1 MPDHLRGV
9 AFGGNLDPTADF
21 GRAAREAQA
30 IEDAGLEFIGIQD
43 HPYQR
48 RFFDTWTLMSALVP
62 LTERVHFVTDVVNLQ
77 MRPAPMLAKAVASLD
92 VISGGRIEL
101 GLGAGGFP
109 EAVRAMGGP
118 ERNAA
123 ERVDALVEAIDLMR
137 LMWSGAPSVTFEGEH
152 YSLKGHKPGPPPAHR
167 IEIWL
172 GALGPRM
179 LRLTGSV
186 ADGWI
191 PSHSYVPPERAA
203 VMNSRIDEAAKAAHR
218 EPAEIRRAYNVMG
231 SIGVK
236 DAPGLS
242 GSPERWAENLS
253 SFVLEAGMDTL
264 LFWPTGD
271 DPVAQFELFGREV
284 VPTVRDTV
292 ARSRGSDRP

>member
-1 MPDHLRGV
+1 MPDHLRKV
-9 AFGGNLDPTADF
+9 EFGGNLDPVADF
-21 GRAAREAQA
+21 DRAAATARA
-30 IEDAGLEFIGIQD
+30 IESAGLEFVGIQD

-62 LTERVHFVTDVVNLQ
+62 FTERVHFVTDVANLQ
-77 MRPAPMLAKAVASLD
+77 LRPAPMLAKAAASLD

-118 ERNAA
+118 VRNPA
-123 ERVDALVEAIDLMR
+123 ERVDALEEAIGLMR
-137 LMWSGAPSVTFEGEH
+137 LMWSGTPSVSFDGEH

-179 LRLTGSV
+179 LRLTGSD

-191 PSHSYVPPERAA
+191 PSLPYVPPDKAV
-203 VMNSRIDEAAKAAHR
+203 VMNARIDEAAESAHR
-218 EPAEIRRAYNVMG
+218 NPAAIRRAYNLMG
-231 SIGVK
+231 SIGVD
-236 DAPGLS
+236 DAPGMS
-242 GSPERWAENLS
+242 GPPKQWIENLTS
-253 SFVLEAGMDTL
+253 YVLDVGMDTF
-264 LFWPTGD
+264 LFWPTTD
-271 DPVAQFELFGREV
+271 DHLVQFELFGHEVAPAVREA
-284 VPTVRDTV
+284 V
-292 ARSRGSDRP
+292 ARERR